1 MATSRRWRLMSVAES
16 PDAPPEEE
24 LASAPAPPELKVRA
38 VFPVTLTR
46 REGPAARLSFIAGS
60 VNISSAGSA
69 RGTSLVRPCSKTTMD
84 A

>member
-1 MATSRRWRLMSVAES
+1 
-16 PDAPPEEE
+16 
-24 LASAPAPPELKVRA
+24 
-38 VFPVTLTR
+38 
-46 REGPAARLSFIAGS
+46 LSFIAGS